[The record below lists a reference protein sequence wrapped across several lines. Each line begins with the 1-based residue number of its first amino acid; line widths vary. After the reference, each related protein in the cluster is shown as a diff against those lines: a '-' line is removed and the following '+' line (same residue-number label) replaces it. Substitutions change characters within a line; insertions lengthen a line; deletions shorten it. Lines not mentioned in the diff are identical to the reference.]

1 MRLACPIAGAML
13 FALLA
18 AAPLFAESIVIKNVR
33 VHPVTAAEIPDG
45 EVLITDG
52 RISDV
57 GKKVNGRGAR
67 VVDGH
72 GLHLYPGLINA
83 ATNIGLEEIGSL
95 RDTVDLN
102 EIGEFNPQLLSRMS
116 FNPTSVYV
124 GVVRAAGI
132 TSVLTLPGTGA
143 TSFNAAGDTT
153 VLSGQGAV
161 MHLDGWT
168 WEDMTVKPRAVL
180 DMNFPEIRVPPGP
193 SGASSHPSYADL
205 EKHYKSKLENIDEFF
220 EDARRYRTAK
230 TAANPEFKIDP
241 KLDAMIPVLEANG
254 RSWCV
259 LLKSGRSRM
268 Q

>member
-83 ATNIGLEEIGSL
+83 ATNIGLDEIGSL

-168 WEDMTVKPRAVL
+168 WEDMTVKPARRAGHE
-180 DMNFPEIRVPPGP
+180 FPRDPGS
-193 SGASSHPSYADL
+193 SGA
-205 EKHYKSKLENIDEFF
+205 
-220 EDARRYRTAK
+220 
-230 TAANPEFKIDP
+230 
-241 KLDAMIPVLEANG
+241 VG
-254 RSWCV
+254 RELASQLCG
-259 LLKSGRSRM
+259 S
-268 Q
+268 